1 MKHEIGISLSGGGA
15 RGIAHIGVL
24 QALEENGI
32 FPGAISGASAGAIVG
47 ALYAAGKRPLEILEI
62 FQTSSLLKLFKVSLP
77 TIGLTDN
84 AYLKEV
90 LAQHIASDDFAALE
104 KELHISVTN
113 LSRGEYEI
121 IHQGELFEIVATSA
135 SIPILFKSREI
146 RGDLYA
152 DGGLLNNL
160 PIEPLRA
167 TCRYLIGVNVTPIF
181 YEPDLSN
188 LLQIGYRTLDLVMW
202 SNVEPRLQRCDV
214 VIQPAADVYGFFDV
228 HKTEEIFTLGYEA
241 AMEIMP
247 DLLRRV
253 SGRYVLPVRFRSA
266 TVAKTLARRR
276 AGLWQRLWDWIRF
289 FWNKQFGKKR

>member
-32 FPGAISGASAGAIVG
+32 FPGVISGASAGAIVG
-47 ALYAAGKRPLEILEI
+47 ALYAAGKRPLEILDI
-62 FQTSSLLKLFKVSLP
+62 FQDSSLIRLFKVSLP

-84 AYLKEV
+84 SYIKEI
-90 LAQHIASDDFAALE
+90 LAQHIATDDFAALE
-104 KELHISVTN
+104 KELYISVTN

-121 IHQGELFEIVATSA
+121 IYQGELFEIVATSS

-160 PIEPLRA
+160 PVEPLRSQ
-167 TCRYLIGVNVTPIF
+167 CRYLIGVNVTPIF

-202 SNVEPRLQRCDV
+202 SNVEPRLRRCDV
-214 VIQPAADVYGFFDV
+214 VIQPAADVYGFFDM

-247 DLLRRV
+247 DLLHRV
-253 SGRYVLPVRFRSA
+253 SGRYSLPVRFRSA
-266 TVAKTLARRR
+266 TVARTFARKPSS
-276 AGLWQRLWDWIRF
+276 LFQRLWEWARF
-289 FWNKQFGKKR
+289 FWRKWFGKK